1 MDIIVFVLFFF
12 GLPIFLII
20 AVLPSLIILNVMKER
35 KIRFVRDV
43 ANGMGITDFVQ
54 ISFEKVDS

>member
-1 MDIIVFVLFFF
+1 MDVIVFALFFF

-35 KIRFVRDV
+35 RIRYVRDV
-43 ANGMGITDFVQ
+43 AKGMRIKDFVK
-54 ISFEKVDS
+54 ISFEKVNS